1 MGRMVL
7 SKSPWQE
14 APRGVKEAAKEAQK
28 VAVLFCPEIRVFF
41 LLKNLQHFSFDHS
54 PK

>member
-14 APRGVKEAAKEAQK
+14 APRGVEEASKEKQK
-28 VAVLFCPEIRVFF
+28 VAVLFCPEMHVIF
-41 LLKNLQHFSFDHS
+41 LLKNFQHRSFDHS